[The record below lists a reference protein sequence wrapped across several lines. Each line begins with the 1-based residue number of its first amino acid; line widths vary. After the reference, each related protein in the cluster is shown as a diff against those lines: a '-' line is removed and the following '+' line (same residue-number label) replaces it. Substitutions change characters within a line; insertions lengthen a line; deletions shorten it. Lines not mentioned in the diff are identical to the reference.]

1 MAKRKGNQPNGK
13 AQSANHGSH
22 LQKKRDGGK
31 PGKAVATKVAQ
42 LEVPEGYRPQ
52 RGKGNKRRRGK
63 KLIASD
69 NSNFNQ
75 TERELQQQTSTVLFT
90 LKTIYRG
97 TSLTLTD
104 VYYPH
109 GGRTCEPPPT
119 H

>member
-1 MAKRKGNQPNGK
+1 MAKRKGNRPNRK

-22 LQKKRDGGK
+22 LQKKGDGDKSEK
-31 PGKAVATKVAQ
+31 PASTKFAQ

-69 NSNFNQ
+69 TSNFKQ
-75 TERELQQQTSTVLFT
+75 AERELQQQTSKVWFT

-104 VYYPH
+104 VDYPH
-109 GGRTCEPPPT
+109 GGTACEPPPT